1 MQQGIIHQLS
11 CLDTPQQN
19 GLVER
24 KHKHFILSHA
34 SIPSLY
40 WSYAIKTVV
49 SLINLLPTSVMN
61 FHSPLLKLYSTRPDL
76 SQLKVF
82 GCACYP
88 NFRRYTTHKLEPRTV
103 ECIFLGYPTSFK
115 VTYVSISSLNVSTS
129 LGMLFSMNPNFISPL
144 SLSLHLPPLLPMF
157 LLIPF
162 GFQISYISIPSIILH
177 F

>member
-11 CLDTPQQN
+11 CPYTPQQN

-24 KHKHFILSHA
+24 KHKHLILSQA

-61 FHSPLLKLYSTRPDL
+61 FHSPLFKLYSTRPDL

-115 VTYVSISSLNVSTS
+115 GYLCLDIKSKRLYISRHVVFNESKFHFSTLAVSTS
-129 LGMLFSMNPNFISPL
+129 APTSSHVPFDTLWL
-144 SLSLHLPPLLPMF
+144 SN
-157 LLIPF
+157 
-162 GFQISYISIPSIILH
+162 
-177 F
+177 